1 MEERERERERDDIG
15 AILEEVINR
24 CESKIDLFCNG
35 SKARGRRRAA
45 RILSL
50 SLSLFLCPR
59 LHAHIYII
67 YNIYI
72 LIHKTHTMAE

>member
-1 MEERERERERDDIG
+1 MKRERERDNIG

-50 SLSLFLCPR
+50 SLSLSLSASP
-59 LHAHIYII
+59 HTHI
-67 YNIYI
+67 YNI
-72 LIHKTHTMAE
+72 